1 MLPIH
6 TYVCMDVCMY
16 VYHVLGIINVQY
28 FLRFRFLFSSLYIH
42 NFCAG
47 LKVGNILWMVLITK
61 SNTQQTSKPQQQQ
74 PKNRKMEI
82 KHIENKKKERKRER
96 KREKRKQK

>member
-82 KHIENKKKERKRER
+82 NRKIKHIENKERKKRER
-96 KREKRKQK
+96 GERE